1 MTDAERT
8 LWRGLKQVPVA
19 GSHWRRQAPV
29 GRYVVDFACHAA
41 RLVVEV
47 DGAQHG
53 FDAARRKDE
62 TRTAYLGAAGYRV
75 LRFRNHEV
83 LRETQSVLDTIY
95 AALAERGRT
104 AS

>member
-1 MTDAERT
+1 M
-8 LWRGLKQVPVA
+8 PVT
-19 GSHWRRQAPV
+19 GSHWRRQAPI
-29 GRYVVDFACHAA
+29 GPYVVDFACHAA

-53 FDAARRKDE
+53 FDAERRRDDV
-62 TRTAYLGAAGYRV
+62 RTAYLEGAGYRV
-75 LRFRNHEV
+75 LRFWNHEV

-95 AALAERGRT
+95 VALADRGAA